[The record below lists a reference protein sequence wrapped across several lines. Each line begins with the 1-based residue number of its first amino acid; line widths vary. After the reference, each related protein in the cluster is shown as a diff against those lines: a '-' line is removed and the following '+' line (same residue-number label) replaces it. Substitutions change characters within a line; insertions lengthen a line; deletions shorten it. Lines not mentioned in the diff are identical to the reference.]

1 MQAVRA
7 RARFD
12 GGIIVAP
19 REDLLVIIAEKADG
33 SFVGEAGGRGAA
45 AGAVMLPVYLGNS
58 PLTSGCIS

>member
-33 SFVGEAGGRGAA
+33 SFVGDAG
-45 AGAVMLPVYLGNS
+45 
-58 PLTSGCIS
+58 